1 MGPEACERERVERA
15 PVDRDRNAR
24 LDAEDRFGRP
34 RRIEVPGPEA
44 RPPAPYRQK
53 RDVDVSGEVV
63 HLRAEIRVA
72 GEVDARAP
80 ADPVAERL
88 RLRAER
94 PSSPIVLG
102 ADRLDRDPA
111 DVDPL
116 TGPHLDDLTSGLPHE
131 PSESFW
137 HDDLRPAADAP
148 KRRQVQVIV
157 MAVRDED
164 DIDVDVFEEVRHG
177 VAVPVE
183 QAEPILEQRVGENA
197 DAIRLDEDG
206 RVPEVAKMPSHGP
219 SVPRA

>member
-1 MGPEACERERVERA
+1 M
-15 PVDRDRNAR
+15 DRDRHAR
-24 LDAEDRFGRP
+24 LDAEDRFGRS
-34 RRIEVPGPEA
+34 RRIEVPGPKT
-44 RPPAPYRQK
+44 RPPAPYRQE
-53 RDVDVSGEVV
+53 REIDISGEVV
-63 HLRAEIRVA
+63 HLRAEVRVA
-72 GEVDARAP
+72 REVDTRAP
-80 ADPVAERL
+80 ADAVAERL

-102 ADRLDRDPA
+102 AYRLDRDPA
-111 DVDPL
+111 DVDPF
-116 TGPHLDDLTSGLPHE
+116 TGPHLDDLASGFPHE
-131 PSESFW
+131 LSESFW
-137 HDDLRPAADAP
+137 HDDLRPAADAA

-219 SVPRA
+219 SVLRA